1 MAHDQNP
8 RWDIE
13 QARREFT
20 ALSSRARGSISMPSR
35 SSTWLVAKQVLVFLI
50 PSFIQSI
57 LYPVVKPRSGNS
69 DRPRPTAWLDGMR
82 GVAALLVFFYH
93 VSFSLHDVYT
103 GWSPG
108 HHQILRLPFIK
119 ALYNGPAMVSMFFVL
134 SGYALS
140 YKPVKQMRNG
150 EYDALFS
157 GLSSSVFRR
166 AVRLY
171 LPCAASTFI
180 IVILVRLRFYEST
193 MELAN
198 DTVRLPF
205 THEHHAFRY
214 DTVTEQVWVWVKSFW
229 SFVNPF
235 SPVGLGLGIYIDSH
249 LWTIPVEYVSLGRTF
264 SSFFT
269 DSVMQRASIIL
280 YVTQLGLS
288 RLRPVLRMMSLVCLM
303 IWTQGVDYWTMTL
316 FYGGFLMAELDI
328 RRTIMAKT
336 PPKPG
341 VTSTSKILWS
351 AAYPIV
357 FVVGVYLAS
366 QPEKN
371 TENTCMW
378 SEIIPLIPEYSIEKW
393 RYYTSWAAMLMV
405 WSTSNSRML
414 QRLFNNRVSQYLGK
428 ISFSLYLIH
437 GSVIHTLGYSL
448 LETSWRVI
456 GEDRPETCFVIMAV
470 CVTVVSIWWADIFM
484 RLADTPSV
492 TFARWL
498 EGKCVAGKPVGNKEE
513 PVWRDATELV

>member
-1 MAHDQNP
+1 
-8 RWDIE
+8 
-13 QARREFT
+13 
-20 ALSSRARGSISMPSR
+20 
-35 SSTWLVAKQVLVFLI
+35 
-50 PSFIQSI
+50 
-57 LYPVVKPRSGNS
+57 
-69 DRPRPTAWLDGMR
+69 
-82 GVAALLVFFYH
+82 
-93 VSFSLHDVYT
+93 
-103 GWSPG
+103 
-108 HHQILRLPFIK
+108 
-119 ALYNGPAMVSMFFVL
+119 
-134 SGYALS
+134 
-140 YKPVKQMRNG
+140 
-150 EYDALFS
+150 
-157 GLSSSVFRR
+157 
-166 AVRLY
+166 
-171 LPCAASTFI
+171 
-180 IVILVRLRFYEST
+180 
-193 MELAN
+193 
-198 DTVRLPF
+198 
-205 THEHHAFRY
+205 
-214 DTVTEQVWVWVKSFW
+214 
-229 SFVNPF
+229 
-235 SPVGLGLGIYIDSH
+235 
-249 LWTIPVEYVSLGRTF
+249 
-264 SSFFT
+264 
-269 DSVMQRASIIL
+269 MQRASIIL

-288 RLRPVLRMMSLVCLM
+288 RLRPILRMTSLVCLM

-336 PPKPG
+336 PSKPG
-341 VTSTSKILWS
+341 ATSTSKILWS

-371 TENTCMW
+371 TENTYMW